1 MDIGDEDSPYTIE
14 PIIDPVPREE
24 PAPTPKPELVPEET
38 PELVP
43 A

>member
-1 MDIGDEDSPYTIE
+1 MDIGDEDAPYTIE
-14 PIIDPVPREE
+14 PIEDPVPRKDPPVAPE
-24 PAPTPKPELVPEET
+24 PEPVEV